1 MTLNNFVDTYTGKR
15 ATNNHGNFPGEC
27 VSLASRYAQEVQSVP
42 NADAVLYCQT
52 TGGARDLY
60 ENPTA
65 LTLRYYNKIPFGQPR
80 QRGDL
85 VVWGGNLGKYGDV
98 AIALDSSNTIFGQ
111 LGTPVFIPANTRQ
124 EIRQPLGYLRLKGD
138 DMVQDQDVRNLWPK
152 MFAGAPAK
160 DADIKKWSGKS
171 FKDFFYGVAGGPEFA
186 AQQADFISWKKVGIT
201 LSKNA
206 VELKSGNYFVKEK

>member
-27 VSLASRYAQEVQSVP
+27 VSLAARYAQEVQSVP

-138 DMVQDQDVRNLWPK
+138 DMVQEQDVKNIIPV
-152 MFAGAPAK
+152 MFAGRAA
-160 DADIKKWSGKS
+160 DAGDIKAWAGTDWKTFMYGLVGSPA
-171 FKDFFYGVAGGPEFA
+171 FK
-186 AQQADFISWKKVGIT
+186 AQQADFINWKKTGMA
-201 LSKNA
+201 LSKDR
-206 VELKSGNYFVKEK
+206 VELKSGNYFVKGV